1 MEKSRGNSGREED
14 TGQRSREIARRGQE
28 KASEYAGQGRER
40 AKPQIAKGKERASEQ
55 LEGIASALRST
66 GEQLHEQ
73 DQGSVGGYAEQAA
86 DQVERL
92 SGYLRDREPEHLLN
106 DVEDFARERPAI
118 FLGGAFL
125 LGAAAARFLKS
136 SAGQRE
142 EFDVRESARELGS
155 SATGKDLNDES
166 SGVSYRDR
174 DRDRD
179 TGEDRASYFDDEER
193 YETTSIG
200 PSFDDEDTTLTRV
213 DEAEEEEQPPPR
225 TRRRR
230 RNRRGSSDAAE

>member
-1 MEKSRGNSGREED
+1 MEGVAN
-14 TGQRSREIARRGQE
+14 
-28 KASEYAGQGRER
+28 
-40 AKPQIAKGKERASEQ
+40 
-55 LEGIASALRST
+55 ALRQT

-73 DQGSVGGYAEQAA
+73 DQGSVGRYAEQAA
-86 DQVERL
+86 EQAERF
-92 SGYLRDREPEHLLN
+92 SGYLRDRDANQLLN

-136 SAGQRE
+136 SAGRRE
-142 EFDVRESARELGS
+142 EFDVRENARELGS

-166 SGVSYRDR
+166 GGGSYRDR

-193 YETTSIG
+193 YETTSIET
-200 PSFDDEDTTLTRV
+200 SFDDEDTTLTRV
-213 DEAEEEEQPPPR
+213 DEAEEEEQPTPR